1 MAVHRARRA
10 AEVPSRL
17 RRPAPGRL
25 HHRRRAPA
33 LLAATCLTACVVACS
48 ADEELTGTAEPAA
61 GSSLA
66 SPPASELLLPV
77 PAAGPLAGDAAL
89 LRDAARAWDIGTEA
103 TYEQGRYP
111 FGPHQDVA
119 VLFAGRV
126 DGRAVVLLQGLA
138 QASPLQGA
146 GAEPLP
152 RVALAVQTPGGTFDP
167 DLGVTDSDVVPPG
180 AETPTH
186 PVPPLVPVLVQ
197 TSDRRASSLLVVTA
211 ERVRDL
217 EVVQL
222 PGAAGPHPPPPADG
236 WQVLPL
242 DGRVSLTPYAPPT
255 GQVYVRATAE
265 DGLRVGPVA
274 LLPLRISTDG
284 PSSVPTGGG
293 QVLATTTTDG
303 GAQLQLV
310 LTPDRTGA
318 GRCLVIRDDTPTGDE
333 SLCQYDDLSQDD
345 LFELGDGLW
354 AGGPPFAGHGF
365 GTPVLAGLAESD
377 VVAVVVDG
385 QRVPT
390 EATGRLGP
398 AARAW
403 IAPGDP
409 LAPPGEQLEAVRALR
424 E

>member
-1 MAVHRARRA
+1 MALHRARRA

-25 HHRRRAPA
+25 RHPRRTPA
-33 LLAATCLTACVVACS
+33 LLAATCLTVCVVACS

-77 PAAGPLAGDAAL
+77 SAAGPLAGDAAL

-111 FGPHQDVA
+111 FGAHQDVA
-119 VLFAGRV
+119 VLFAGQV

-138 QASPLQGA
+138 QPSPWQGA
-146 GAEPLP
+146 AAESLP
-152 RVALAVQTPGGTFDP
+152 RVALAVQAPGGTIDP
-167 DLGVTDSDVVPPG
+167 DLGVTDSGVGPHG
-180 AETPTH
+180 ADTPTH

-222 PGAAGPHPPPPADG
+222 PGAAGPHAAPPADG
-236 WQVLPL
+236 WEALPL
-242 DGRVSLTPYAPPT
+242 DGRLSLTPYAPPT
-255 GQVYVRATAE
+255 GQVYVRATAD
-265 DGLRVGPVA
+265 DGRRVGPVA

-284 PSSVPTGGG
+284 PSSVPTDGG

-303 GAQLQLV
+303 GALLQLV
-310 LTPDRTGA
+310 LAPDRAGA
-318 GRCLVIRDDTPTGDE
+318 GRCLVIRDDTSTGDE
-333 SLCQYDDLSQDD
+333 SLCQYDDLSQDE

-354 AGGPPFAGHGF
+354 GGAPPFAGFGF

-377 VVAVVVDG
+377 VITVVVDG
-385 QRVPT
+385 RHVPT
-390 EATGRLGP
+390 ESTGLQGP

-403 IAPGDP
+403 IAPGRP
-409 LAPPGEQLEAVRALR
+409 TVPPAEQLEAVRALR